1 MTMKL
6 CTPIIGGPLTNLS
19 PAVHLAQCE
28 PGATVEVRSLTRP
41 GEILISQHASAPD
54 GWFALDPG
62 RSLVAGDR
70 LVALQRGSVGA
81 SAETV
86 PALALTVGAAP
97 TSGLGAVDIVGR
109 LWGCGRSVMLEGAVP
124 GATAEVVW
132 DGVVHGTGIAY
143 GMRARFG
150 LDAGLP
156 TTKKIKVQ
164 QRIGTLVGPALSRDV
179 QALPFPAGT
188 KLPAPEVHVPI
199 RECETGVFVEKVF
212 EGSEVVLTRGSGR
225 VDRSPFD
232 LSSLTFNLSAPLEA
246 ADGWM
251 TARQEFLNCER
262 FGEESDPISIGP
274 AESLP
279 TPIVGPI
286 CAGSVRLRIDNL
298 VPGAEVEITVG
309 ADVYK
314 PIVSSTSGNEFDVD
328 PVPAGTIT
336 VQQFLCGA
344 ASAVVTATVDPQP
357 AQLPLPIVV
366 PPLMSCS
373 RSVDVESLHP
383 GAVVQV
389 CASNPTT
396 GAVWPISD
404 QHVATGGSMTVD
416 VTPFLREGEDVFVKE
431 CACAM
436 AILESGSVRVVP
448 RTPITDPIIVPPVT
462 RLDAF
467 VNVHNTTRD
476 AIVEVLRKRAD
487 GSWEIIGT
495 QRANGTLTHVPLTI
509 VDLATGQLLRVR
521 QRICATQT
529 DGDATVT
536 VVKPPPQRPI
546 LQTPPDGKEIARNTA
561 LTMSWTDPGA
571 AGDQKADN
579 FTISVFHGGAKILES
594 TTTSATATLP
604 ATDTASFSTSF
615 AWSVVA
621 ANGTGSTSSTTFS
634 FHTPKAPKPAIQ
646 AVQDADK
653 IKVTGSGFIPAHQV
667 VIHIQVEFSE
677 LAGSPGIPV
686 QVVDNRSG
694 DALATSKNDGTL
706 DYAFQPASVLP
717 MLTVP
722 KSGAPYTSP
731 PYPGAKV
738 TLTGRN
744 AAPVDATLG
753 STDPSDEVSFTWILV
768 PTK

>member
-1 MTMKL
+1 MF
-6 CTPIIGGPLTNLS
+6 
-19 PAVHLAQCE
+19 
-28 PGATVEVRSLTRP
+28 RSLSS
-41 GEILISQHASAPD
+41 IS
-54 GWFALDPG
+54 
-62 RSLVAGDR
+62 
-70 LVALQRGSVGA
+70 QRGS
-81 SAETV
+81 
-86 PALALTVGAAP
+86 
-97 TSGLGAVDIVGR
+97 
-109 LWGCGRSVMLEGAVP
+109 
-124 GATAEVVW
+124 
-132 DGVVHGTGIAY
+132 Y
-143 GMRARFG
+143 FG
-150 LDAGLP
+150 
-156 TTKKIKVQ
+156 
-164 QRIGTLVGPALSRDV
+164 S
-179 QALPFPAGT
+179 
-188 KLPAPEVHVPI
+188 H
-199 RECETGVFVEKVF
+199 
-212 EGSEVVLTRGSGR
+212 
-225 VDRSPFD
+225 
-232 LSSLTFNLSAPLEA
+232 
-246 ADGWM
+246 
-251 TARQEFLNCER
+251 
-262 FGEESDPISIGP
+262 
-274 AESLP
+274 
-279 TPIVGPI
+279 
-286 CAGSVRLRIDNL
+286 
-298 VPGAEVEITVG
+298 
-309 ADVYK
+309 
-314 PIVSSTSGNEFDVD
+314 
-328 PVPAGTIT
+328 
-336 VQQFLCGA
+336 
-344 ASAVVTATVDPQP
+344 
-357 AQLPLPIVV
+357 
-366 PPLMSCS
+366 
-373 RSVDVESLHP
+373 
-383 GAVVQV
+383 
-389 CASNPTT
+389 
-396 GAVWPISD
+396 
-404 QHVATGGSMTVD
+404 
-416 VTPFLREGEDVFVKE
+416 
-431 CACAM
+431 
-436 AILESGSVRVVP
+436 
-448 RTPITDPIIVPPVT
+448 
-462 RLDAF
+462 
-467 VNVHNTTRD
+467 
-476 AIVEVLRKRAD
+476 
-487 GSWEIIGT
+487 
-495 QRANGTLTHVPLTI
+495 
-509 VDLATGQLLRVR
+509 